1 MIVLQLNDCKE
12 MYTDQFVIIHPL
24 SIAGQR
30 TGRVCSTKKV
40 ASEDLLATEMDV

>member
-30 TGRVCSTKKV
+30 TGRVCSTK
-40 ASEDLLATEMDV
+40 DLLATEMDV